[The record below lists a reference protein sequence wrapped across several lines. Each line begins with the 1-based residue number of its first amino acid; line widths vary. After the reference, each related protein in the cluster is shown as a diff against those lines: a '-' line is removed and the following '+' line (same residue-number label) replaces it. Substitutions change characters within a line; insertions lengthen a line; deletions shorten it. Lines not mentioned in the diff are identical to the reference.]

1 MEVMERLHFRK
12 GQYLVL
18 YSSIYS
24 WTTCFVDGNTL
35 SAFSNIVSELIIIL
49 EKESLIIVDWFQDN
63 EMVIN
68 PGKFQALIIDRKR

>member
-1 MEVMERLHFRK
+1 M
-12 GQYLVL
+12 
-18 YSSIYS
+18 
-24 WTTCFVDGNTL
+24 DGNTL

>member
-1 MEVMERLHFRK
+1 M
-12 GQYLVL
+12 
-18 YSSIYS
+18 
-24 WTTCFVDGNTL
+24 DGNTL

-68 PGKFQALIIDRKR
+68 PGKFQALIIDSKRKDQTNC